1 MIDYS
6 GRFRTLVRHRH
17 GLTRITLIEY
27 PGPDDWM
34 AVKRRALITAG
45 KRPRNSPDSEWI
57 ERMLDCRHSPI
68 RRAMYSFEIEDI
80 PSNTATHFARHVHA
94 QPYVSTLR
102 TDRTPPEYIKQA
114 VDDLTKAVDGD
125 LAARCTPVSMILDC
139 NAEALMI
146 MANKR
151 LCMTA
156 AEITRTIMQ
165 GMREVAVRATPEM
178 KRHLVPHC
186 IYCGGI
192 CHEYNSCGMHRH
204 Y

>member
-6 GRFRTLVRHRH
+6 GRFRSLVRHRH

-125 LAARCTPVSMILDC
+125 LVVARHT
-139 NAEALMI
+139 LMDLHRI
-146 MANKR
+146 
-151 LCMTA
+151 
-156 AEITRTIMQ
+156 
-165 GMREVAVRATPEM
+165 G
-178 KRHLVPHC
+178 HFLVHSDSLAS
-186 IYCGGI
+186 ISQIIGGI
-192 CHEYNSCGMHRH
+192 GRQVCAQGIAFGKRCRQGVYQHRDPDGDH
-204 Y
+204 DQRCQQQVQPP